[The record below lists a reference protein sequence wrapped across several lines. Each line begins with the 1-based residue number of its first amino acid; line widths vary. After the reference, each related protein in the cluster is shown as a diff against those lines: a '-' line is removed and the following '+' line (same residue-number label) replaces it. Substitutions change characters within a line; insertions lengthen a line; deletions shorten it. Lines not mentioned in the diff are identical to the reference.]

1 MAVIMGRGYTATIGS
16 TSITLTNDV
25 GTATWSD
32 SIGTIATLLGSG
44 VGGLNTGNEHFL
56 VMDFDRS
63 SGSWVLQTSVDGLAF
78 IPQGAANTNPTLA
91 VSTADD
97 DPTIQLSDVVSSAF
111 VDDAVMY
118 SGQTTFTDTELDNL
132 FELGNTFGEAQSE
145 YSGQFGAPIC
155 WSVSGVT
162 PDGRAW
168 RQAGPGDIPTTVRV
182 PRGLKN
188 VHMTEHGQSASTR
201 LIEG

>member
-1 MAVIMGRGYTATIGS
+1 MAVIMGRGYRAAIGATAM
-16 TSITLTNDV
+16 TLTNDQGTASWSDGIAAV
-25 GTATWSD
+25 GTALT
-32 SIGTIATLLGSG
+32 TLNDGS
-44 VGGLNTGNEHFL
+44 EHFL
-56 VMDFDRS
+56 VLDFERS
-63 SGSWVLQTSVDGLAF
+63 GGSWFLKISVDGDPFSAS
-78 IPQGAANTNPTLA
+78 AVANGNPTLV
-91 VSTADD
+91 VSTVND
-97 DPTIQLSDVVSSAF
+97 DPTIQLSDVISTAF

-118 SGQTTFTDTELDNL
+118 SGQTTFTSTELDNL
-132 FELGNTFGEAQSE
+132 FELGNTFAEAQDQ
-145 YSGQFGAPIC
+145 YSQQFGAPIC

-168 RQAGPGDIPTTVRV
+168 RQAGPGDIPPTVRV

>member
-1 MAVIMGRGYTATIGS
+1 MAVIMGRGYTATIS
-16 TSITLTNDV
+16 AASITLTNDQ
-25 GTATWSD
+25 GTATWND
-32 SIGTIATLLGSG
+32 AAITDVLLGTDLG
-44 VGGLNTGNEHFL
+44 ELNDGSEHFL
-56 VMDFDRS
+56 VLDFDRS
-63 SGSWVLQTSVDGLAF
+63 SGSWVLLTSIDGAAF
-78 IPQGAANTNPTLA
+78 IDQGVANGNPTLA

-97 DPTIQLSDVVSSAF
+97 DPTIQLSDVVSTAF

-118 SGQTTFTDTELDNL
+118 SGQPTFLSTELDNL

-155 WSVSGVT
+155 WSVSGTT

-168 RQAGPGDIPTTVRV
+168 RQAGSGDIPPTVRV
-182 PRGLKN
+182 PRGLKD
-188 VHMTEHGQSASTR
+188 VHMTEHGQSANTR

>member
-1 MAVIMGRGYTATIGS
+1 MAVIMGRGYTATIGA

-25 GTATWSD
+25 GTASWSD
-32 SIGTIATLLGSG
+32 GIAAVSTALSTLNDGS
-44 VGGLNTGNEHFL
+44 EHFL
-56 VMDFDRS
+56 VLDFDRS
-63 SGSWVLQTSVDGLAF
+63 SGSWVLKISVDGLAF
-78 IPQGAANTNPTLA
+78 SAGDVANGNPTLA
-91 VSTADD
+91 VSTVDD